1 MGRLDAKKIIVLF
14 KGHNITIIASMLFI
28 VFLLAWKNNV
38 STQSFLINEIDR
50 LQYLN
55 KNLSTNLNNDES
67 FKDMFI
73 TNHKYVGV
81 SLENLVDAIN
91 DPDSLKI
98 IIITSKKDKHN
109 ETLGLRNLVAFL
121 KTDLNLTNTIH
132 FSDQLEKKKIFD
144 KIKFSNKDSKQIAQ
158 YHTPILFFIMQRD
171 KVKLAI
177 TFNFE
182 GTFEEFSLIKNL
194 FN

>member
-1 MGRLDAKKIIVLF
+1 
-14 KGHNITIIASMLFI
+14 MLFI